1 MTRQEDTSRLQSE
14 AVQAQRLR
22 WMKAVP
28 LLLLLLMALVFIL
41 TLPQPDGWRGY
52 LHAFSE
58 AAMVGAL
65 ADWFAVTAL
74 FRHPL
79 GIPIPHTAIIAR
91 RKDEIGNNMARFVS
105 DNFLKRDALHS
116 KLVKANLAGRL
127 TRWLANQEARRKMAD
142 LSLRTVSWL
151 INAVGEERLRRFIS
165 RLGERHL
172 DIMPLAP
179 LAGKALHLLTEQGR
193 HQDLLTQI
201 LRVLIVVL
209 NDNREHI
216 RGRIQQESPWWLPG
230 FVDDKIVVQMFERIE
245 TLMFEMA
252 LDPEHEMRQRFNRH
266 MDELARELQTS
277 REYLHLGE
285 KIKRD
290 LLANEALHDYL
301 ITVWQDLGEELRQQV
316 DDPDSPFR
324 QSLERLYEGL
334 AEELADDQ
342 EMQNLVNRWLEDA
355 IVTVV
360 AQNREEIASLI
371 SDTVKTWDADTTT
384 RRVELAIGRDLQF
397 IRINGTLVGGLVG
410 LLLHFL
416 VGMGGG

>member
-1 MTRQEDTSRLQSE
+1 
-14 AVQAQRLR
+14 
-22 WMKAVP
+22 
-28 LLLLLLMALVFIL
+28 
-41 TLPQPDGWRGY
+41 
-52 LHAFSE
+52 
-58 AAMVGAL
+58 
-65 ADWFAVTAL
+65 
-74 FRHPL
+74 
-79 GIPIPHTAIIAR
+79 
-91 RKDEIGNNMARFVS
+91 
-105 DNFLKRDALHS
+105 
-116 KLVKANLAGRL
+116 
-127 TRWLANQEARRKMAD
+127 
-142 LSLRTVSWL
+142 
-151 INAVGEERLRRFIS
+151 VGEERLRRFIG

-172 DIMPLAP
+172 DILPLAP

-201 LRVLIVVL
+201 LRFVIVLL
-209 NDNREHI
+209 NDNRDHI
-216 RGRIQQESPWWLPG
+216 RGRIQQGSPWWLPG

-252 LDPEHEMRQRFNRH
+252 LDPDHELRQQFNRY

-277 REYLHLGE
+277 REYRQLGE
-285 KIKRD
+285 QIKRD
-290 LLANEALHDYL
+290 LLANDALHDYL
-301 ITVWQDLGEELRQQV
+301 ITVWQDLGQELRQQV
-316 DDPDSPFR
+316 DDSQSPFR

-410 LLLHFL
+410 LVLHFL
-416 VGMGGG
+416 VGLAG